1 MAKYRQ
7 LQTKFWTDP
16 FVESL
21 TPEQKY
27 FYIYLVT
34 NPATTQCGIYEI
46 TFKTMAYQTG
56 YNSETVEKLM
66 TFFEMKEKIK
76 YTKSTSEICILNFQK
91 HNWTKSP
98 KVIACIQKEMT
109 LVKDRSLVETVYG
122 MDTLSQK
129 KEKKEKKEEE
139 KEKQSDLYTVEEISK
154 SIYFK
159 DARRIC
165 EYFGFSLELHPDKYI
180 LCCDFL
186 SSIDSQEKL
195 DYFRKSFASYT
206 EYKSITKEM
215 IHGLH
220 SFLGKKSEA
229 FLDGGWNSNNW
240 ELKLTDYKSKENIGP
255 QIKEDI
261 KNYKFK

>member
-7 LQTKFWTDP
+7 LQTKFWVDP
-16 FVESL
+16 FIESL
-21 TPEQKY
+21 TPEQKF
-27 FYIYLVT
+27 FYIYLLT
-34 NPATTQCGIYEI
+34 NPASSQCGIYEI
-46 TFKTMAYQTG
+46 SYGTMAFQSG
-56 YNSETVEKLM
+56 YNVETVEKLLS
-66 TFFEMKEKIK
+66 FFEKKSKIK
-76 YTKSTSEICILNFQK
+76 YSKNSSEICLLNFRK
-91 HNWTKSP
+91 YNWTKSP
-98 KVIACIQKEMT
+98 KVVTCIQKEMA
-109 LVKDRSLVETVYG
+109 LVKDRSLVKLIYG
-122 MDTLSQK
+122 MDTISQ
-129 KEKKEKKEEE
+129 E
-139 KEKQSDLYTVEEISK
+139 KEKEKEKEKEEKKGDSYALNEIKESV
-154 SIYFK
+154 YFQ
-159 DARRIC
+159 DALKIC

-215 IHGLH
+215 IHGLN
-220 SFLGKKSEA
+220 SFLGKKTEA

-240 ELKLTDYKSKENIGP
+240 ELKLIAYKSKENIGP

>member
-1 MAKYRQ
+1 
-7 LQTKFWTDP
+7 
-16 FVESL
+16 
-21 TPEQKY
+21 
-27 FYIYLVT
+27 
-34 NPATTQCGIYEI
+34 
-46 TFKTMAYQTG
+46 MAYQTG

-139 KEKQSDLYTVEEISK
+139 KEKLNDLHAVNEIK
-154 SIYFK
+154 ESIYFK
-159 DARRIC
+159 DAQKIC
-165 EYFGFSLELHPDKYI
+165 EYYGFELELHPDKYI
-180 LCCDFL
+180 LCCDFI
-186 SSIDSQEKL
+186 SSIDSQKKM
-195 DYFRKSFASYT
+195 DYFRKTFASYI
-206 EYKSITKEM
+206 EYKRRSKEM
-215 IHGLH
+215 IHGLQ
-220 SFLGKKSEA
+220 SFLGTKSA
-229 FLDGGWNSNNW
+229 SFLDGGWNSNNW
-240 ELKLTDYKSKENIGP
+240 DEKLKNHQLKERPGI
-255 QIKEDI
+255 QIKENL